1 VSFAGLQGAMRPVGA
16 GGSIGNRSSG
26 MADSFRGSATAAVPP
41 PIATDAMLPP
51 PPMGAGS
58 TPPGSVQ
65 FDPSRSEHRGRGP
78 GLQPFE
84 IEHSELTFEKELGR
98 GAYGI
103 VYFGYWRDSAVAIK
117 QLITNTNSHTF
128 EKELKAFQDEAGVM
142 KGLRPHV
149 NVILLL
155 GITAAPQVCIV
166 AEFCFA
172 ENDHQVLTSRGF
184 LYLDEVEA
192 IVTRR
197 NGVVVDWN
205 GLEVANYDPRTR
217 QLHFDTPR
225 ASSCSRRPA
234 SASTSTRRRAARA
247 ASAQWSPR
255 ATRCTS
261 GDDDG
266 EFRKVASCELVD
278 AVAARGG
285 RASMQLL
292 LAAADGVASRSDGRC
307 EPSDAVLELYG
318 AWLCSGARDESG
330 AVVTFAH
337 ASVRER
343 QFVVQRLAAAGWLDR
358 RDHDRVRR

>member
-1 VSFAGLQGAMRPVGA
+1 
-16 GGSIGNRSSG
+16 

-51 PPMGAGS
+51 PPTGGG

-217 QLHFDTPR
+217 QLRFDTPARLVVQSAAGQRFHEYREARGERRRQRCRHRGPPDVRRRRRRRVPQGGVVRARRRGGGGARRPRIDAADAGRRQRCVACGGDCER
-225 ASSCSRRPA
+225 AS
-234 SASTSTRRRAARA
+234 
-247 ASAQWSPR
+247 R
-255 ATRCTS
+255 ATPCSSCTAPGS
-261 GDDDG
+261 
-266 EFRKVASCELVD
+266 
-278 AVAARGG
+278 
-285 RASMQLL
+285 
-292 LAAADGVASRSDGRC
+292 
-307 EPSDAVLELYG
+307 
-318 AWLCSGARDESG
+318 CSGARDERG

-337 ASVRER
+337 STYARAPVCRASGSPH
-343 QFVVQRLAAAGWLDR
+343 AGWLDA